1 MNMTAFPKQFLS
13 QKFVE
18 LSAESHMQMKPSTRC
33 QQKSDFFG
41 FGLWSRSGSNEKKSP
56 AVLIM
61 RHYPHKAFQV
71 EIRNFLN

>member
-1 MNMTAFPKQFLS
+1 MTAFPKQFLS

-41 FGLWSRSGSNEKKSP
+41 FGLWSRSGSNEKK
-56 AVLIM
+56 
-61 RHYPHKAFQV
+61 KAPLF
-71 EIRNFLN
+71 